1 MSRIKGMTA
10 LLGAAAL
17 IAAGGIAGL
26 SPGAAHAASG
36 PAVSVWETTAD
47 QSQLLAPQAGAT
59 FNAGNGS
66 ASQTITVNPA
76 TTYQSMTGFGASF
89 TDSSAWLVANS
100 PQRSQIMTKLFSP
113 TSGIG
118 LDFLRQPIGASDF
131 SQSLFSYDDLP
142 SGQTDPTLA
151 KFSIAHDNA
160 YILPVLQQALSLNPN
175 ITIMA
180 TPWSPPGWMKS
191 SGSMIGGSLNSG
203 DYQVFADYLT
213 KFVQAYD
220 AAGVPI
226 SLITAQNEPEFS
238 PSNYP
243 GSTFTASQEASFI
256 GSNLGPD
263 LQKAGLSTK
272 IIAYDHN
279 WNDTSFPETVL
290 GDSTAGPYT
299 VGVAWHCYAGDPS
312 AQTTVHNAFP
322 NKDTYFT
329 ECSGTQ
335 SSNPANTFA
344 DSLDWQTENL
354 IIGATRNW
362 AKTVATWNM
371 ALNPSGGPSM
381 NCTTCTGVVTV
392 DNSADT
398 ATYNAEYY
406 VLGQASKFVKP
417 GAVRIDSNTFGSGN
431 VEDVAFRNPDGSNA
445 LIALNADTSNA
456 HTFNV
461 DENGQYFSYTL
472 PARAVATFTW
482 TPGATS
488 TGGSLSAPSNLTA
501 SNTTATAT
509 TLSWGASTGGSGT
522 VTYAIA
528 RNGSQMA
535 TTTGTSY
542 TSTGLSPSTT
552 YSYTVTASD
561 TAGDTSAASNS
572 ATVTTLASSGGGI
585 SSSTWYEV
593 VNTNSGDCV
602 DDTNGSTSNGTAVQQ
617 WACYAGSTN
626 QEWQFQPTSGGYYQ
640 VVTRNGPSAAWDVT
654 GGPSATGNGTL
665 VQLWSATG
673 GTNQQWLPTLQS
685 DGSYTFTARNS
696 GNECLDVT
704 NRSTA
709 NGTQLQQWACTAG
722 DTAQTFRLVPE
733 S

>member
-1 MSRIKGMTA
+1 MSRSKGMTA

-36 PAVSVWETTAD
+36 PAVSVWETTAN

-100 PQRSQIMTKLFSP
+100 PLRSQIMTKLFSP

-142 SGQTDPTLA
+142 SGQTDPALA

-226 SLITAQNEPEFS
+226 SLITAQNEPEYS

-243 GSTFTASQEASFI
+243 GSTFTAAQETSFI

-272 IIAYDHN
+272 VIAYDHN

-290 GDSTAGPYT
+290 GNSTAGPYT
-299 VGVAWHCYAGDPS
+299 AGVAWHCYAGDPS
-312 AQTTVHNAFP
+312 AQTTVRNAFP

-329 ECSGTQ
+329 ECSGY
-335 SSNPANTFA
+335 P
-344 DSLDWQTENL
+344 
-354 IIGATRNW
+354 
-362 AKTVATWNM
+362 
-371 ALNPSGGPSM
+371 
-381 NCTTCTGVVTV
+381 VV
-392 DNSADT
+392 
-398 ATYNAEYY
+398 
-406 VLGQASKFVKP
+406 QP
-417 GAVRIDSNTFGSGN
+417 
-431 VEDVAFRNPDGSNA
+431 
-445 LIALNADTSNA
+445 
-456 HTFNV
+456 
-461 DENGQYFSYTL
+461 GQYLCRL
-472 PARAVATFTW
+472 P
-482 TPGATS
+482 
-488 TGGSLSAPSNLTA
+488 
-501 SNTTATAT
+501 
-509 TLSWGASTGGSGT
+509 
-522 VTYAIA
+522 
-528 RNGSQMA
+528 
-535 TTTGTSY
+535 
-542 TSTGLSPSTT
+542 GLADREP
-552 YSYTVTASD
+552 D
-561 TAGDTSAASNS
+561 H
-572 ATVTTLASSGGGI
+572 
-585 SSSTWYEV
+585 
-593 VNTNSGDCV
+593 
-602 DDTNGSTSNGTAVQQ
+602 
-617 WACYAGSTN
+617 
-626 QEWQFQPTSGGYYQ
+626 
-640 VVTRNGPSAAWDVT
+640 R
-654 GGPSATGNGTL
+654 
-665 VQLWSATG
+665 
-673 GTNQQWLPTLQS
+673 
-685 DGSYTFTARNS
+685 RH
-696 GNECLDVT
+696 
-704 NRSTA
+704 
-709 NGTQLQQWACTAG
+709 
-722 DTAQTFRLVPE
+722 PE
-733 S
+733 LG